1 MPITMEAA
9 RRNAKLTQA
18 EIAEMLG
25 VSRIT
30 YMKWETGQA
39 EMRPAYFIAF
49 CAIVGMNTDDIFM
62 PKGLHRDNFKCV
74 EYAKRNLNAGE
85 EA

>member
-49 CAIVGMNTDDIFM
+49 CAIVGMNMDDILM
-62 PKGLHRDNFKCV
+62 PKGLHRDNLKCA
-74 EYAKRNLNAGE
+74 EYAPRARHPGM
-85 EA
+85 

>member
-30 YMKWETGQA
+30 YMKWETEQA

-49 CAIVGMNTDDIFM
+49 CAIVGMSMDDIFL

>member
-49 CAIVGMNTDDIFM
+49 CAIVGMNMDDILM
-62 PKGLHRDNFKCV
+62 PKGLHRDNLKCA
-74 EYAKRNLNAGE
+74 EYAKRNLDAGE